1 VYVVLEGRVAITLR
15 GATVER
21 VGPGGVFGELAVVDQ
36 TTRAANAAAEIDCV
50 LLAINRP
57 VLINLMKTNPDFG
70 VSLLTA
76 VAVRDGPAIRW
87 GHAESRVTFREL
99 TPQEIAGYVAGGEPL
114 GRAGAYAIQGAA
126 GDFVTRLEGDFDT
139 VVGLPV
145 ELVRRLLPSRLG
157 GRIAG

>member
-1 VYVVLEGRVAITLR
+1 MLAADTIVVLDGSALGKPRS
-15 GATVER
+15 
-21 VGPGGVFGELAVVDQ
+21 
-36 TTRAANAAAEIDCV
+36 AAE
-50 LLAINRP
+50 AIAI
-57 VLINLMKTNPDFG
+57 LG
-70 VSLLTA
+70 SLSGRSHSVITA
-76 VAVRDGPAIRW
+76 VAVRDGPVLRW

-99 TPQEIAGYVAGGEPL
+99 KPQEIAEYVAGGEPL
-114 GRAGAYAIQGAA
+114 DKAGAYAIQGAA